1 MTPSLDRTYPLD
13 EAPDAMR
20 HLEAGR
26 ARGKLAI
33 TVSPLRTGPAS

>member
-1 MTPSLDRTYPLD
+1 MH
-13 EAPDAMR
+13 